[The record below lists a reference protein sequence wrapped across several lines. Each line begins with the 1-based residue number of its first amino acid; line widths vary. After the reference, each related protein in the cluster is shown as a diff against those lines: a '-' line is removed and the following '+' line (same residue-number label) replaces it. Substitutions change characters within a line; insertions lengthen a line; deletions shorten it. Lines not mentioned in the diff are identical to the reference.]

1 MSILVEWHWCLL
13 GSSCLWLKPGKG
25 WGGEIQCTHI
35 HSSEFYRKQ
44 KKKVITS
51 SFLLWFFSLYS
62 PWFDWPTISRMYSSL
77 FPLAVTLH
85 SRGKSNGLSI
95 GCPLKHLQGPC
106 SCHILSF
113 LGRVFKSIKCH
124 SISKWGFS
132 YKHHFKRGYIS
143 HCRRMICHY
152 LSKESRETGHVRK
165 AERNWRENQYING
178 KMQLWVEQNY

>member
-1 MSILVEWHWCLL
+1 M
-13 GSSCLWLKPGKG
+13 
-25 WGGEIQCTHI
+25 
-35 HSSEFYRKQ
+35 
-44 KKKVITS
+44 ITS

-62 PWFDWPTISRMYSSL
+62 LWFDWPTISRMYSSL

-132 YKHHFKRGYIS
+132 YKHHFERSYIS
-143 HCRRMICHY
+143 HCRRRICHY

-165 AERNWRENQYING
+165 VREIGGKINILTG
-178 KMQLWVEQNY
+178 KCNCGLSKIINMFGLNLANNVDQKECFYWKVYDFQSILASSCLKHFT